1 MDNRRGER
9 GMDSRRGERGWREER
24 REMCARGRGWREER
38 SERDVCERKRL
49 ARREE
54 VGEKRG
60 GNGKRA
66 ARGRKRLAR
75 RENGTVR
82 ELRAGGRGW
91 REEGRER

>member
-1 MDNRRGER
+1 
-9 GMDSRRGERGWREER
+9 MDSRRGERGWREER
-24 REMCARGRGWREER
+24 REMCARGRGWRVER

-66 ARGRKRLAR
+66 VRGRKRLAR

-82 ELRAGGRGW
+82 ELRAGGRGQ
-91 REEGRER
+91 